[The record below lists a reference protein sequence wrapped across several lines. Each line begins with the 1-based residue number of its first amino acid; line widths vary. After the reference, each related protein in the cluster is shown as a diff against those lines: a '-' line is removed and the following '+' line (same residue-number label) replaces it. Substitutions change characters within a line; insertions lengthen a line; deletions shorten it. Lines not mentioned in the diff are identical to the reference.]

1 MILVSKI
8 ALQVFKQVCVVLLV
22 VQEMADQGSLL
33 VVLQHRKYEV
43 LDSEATV
50 FKPCGEKVLQ
60 LLAKLLLNLVFR
72 IFFQMN

>member
-1 MILVSKI
+1 
-8 ALQVFKQVCVVLLV
+8 
-22 VQEMADQGSLL
+22 MADQGSLL